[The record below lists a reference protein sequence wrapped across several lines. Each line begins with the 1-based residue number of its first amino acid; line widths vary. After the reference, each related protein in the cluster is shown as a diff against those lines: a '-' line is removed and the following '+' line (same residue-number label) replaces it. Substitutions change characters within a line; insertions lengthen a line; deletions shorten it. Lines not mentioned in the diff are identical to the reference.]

1 MLVWWAWR
9 SIGGRR
15 SWTADAISPWTWPIE
30 TRLQHS
36 RGLRAAVLD
45 QGEGTKSS
53 HEFVQ
58 RARDTLTSV
67 GKAVNMPRQVTKV
80 TGWLRW
86 GVTKAPMG
94 AGRCCIW
101 PAQLVGCFLVR

>member
-1 MLVWWAWR
+1 MEA
-9 SIGGRR
+9 
-15 SWTADAISPWTWPIE
+15 
-30 TRLQHS
+30 RLQHS

-45 QGEGTKSS
+45 QGKDTKSS
-53 HEFVQ
+53 HGFVQ

-86 GVTKAPMG
+86 GVTKAPRELGDG
-94 AGRCCIW
+94 ACIW
-101 PAQLVGCFLVR
+101 PAQLDGCFLVR